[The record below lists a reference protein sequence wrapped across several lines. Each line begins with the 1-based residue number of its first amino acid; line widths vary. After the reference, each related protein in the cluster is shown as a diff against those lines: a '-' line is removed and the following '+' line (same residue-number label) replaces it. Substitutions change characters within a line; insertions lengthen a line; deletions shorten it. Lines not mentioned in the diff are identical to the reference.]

1 MNDLAALLSLAES
14 SAREAGDM
22 LRDAFQAG
30 QHKTTTKSSPT
41 DLVSESDYAAERI
54 IRGAL
59 SRARPDDAVLGEEEG
74 DVAGTSGLRWVVDP
88 LDGTI
93 NFLYG
98 IPMWAVSIAC
108 EDENGKALVGVVFD
122 PMRDELWSARADGQ
136 PRLNG
141 EPVTPSGCTQLDQAL
156 VATGFGYAA
165 DVRAIQAGVI
175 AELLPHVRDL
185 RRLGAA
191 ALDLS
196 WTAAGRLDAYF
207 ERGVKHWDMAAGAL
221 LCERAGL
228 SVRTIPALG
237 AAPQGLLVS
246 APEMA
251 DDLQS
256 HLG

>member
-22 LRDAFQAG
+22 LRDAFLAG

-122 PMRDELWSARADGQ
+122 PMRDELWSARADDH

-165 DVRAIQAGVI
+165 EVRAIQAGVI

-246 APEMA
+246 VPEMA